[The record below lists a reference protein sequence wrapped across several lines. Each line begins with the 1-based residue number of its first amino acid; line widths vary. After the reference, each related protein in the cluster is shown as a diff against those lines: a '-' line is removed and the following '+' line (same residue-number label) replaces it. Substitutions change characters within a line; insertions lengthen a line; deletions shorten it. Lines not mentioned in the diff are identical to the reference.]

1 MIKQTLHLFNK
12 EKRLKLI
19 KICKNNLKKNGVL
32 IILSL
37 NTLNNQIPCFKL
49 MKQKL
54 NRGLDRDARMIQSI
68 SKILKNNIIDKF
80 KFKVSITKKKY
91 TQMLKQRYISC
102 LVDLNKNQI
111 NKGIKEIRDFY
122 HKKISFEDIL
132 ISIKFINR

>member
-1 MIKQTLHLFNK
+1 
-12 EKRLKLI
+12 
-19 KICKNNLKKNGVL
+19 
-32 IILSL
+32 
-37 NTLNNQIPCFKL
+37 
-49 MKQKL
+49 
-54 NRGLDRDARMIQSI
+54 MIQSI

-102 LVDLNKNQI
+102 LVDLNINQI

-132 ISIKFINR
+132 ISIKFIKR